1 VQARLQ
7 WNCGGSASSVAI
19 RQPPAYLRGGPGS
32 AGRLVPK
39 DEIIRAAWPNV
50 VVSDES
56 VARCVS
62 DVRFAL
68 GDRGQRIIK
77 TVPRGGYLFAAE
89 VNGVSPAAAEA
100 EILAAVLP
108 ASEPSMP
115 ALVEVAPTYDPR
127 GQSRSAVI

>member
-1 VQARLQ
+1 MQ

-32 AGRLVPK
+32 AGRRVPK

-56 VARCVS
+56 VARC
-62 DVRFAL
+62 VRFAL

-100 EILAAVLP
+100 EILAALLP
-108 ASEPSMP
+108 ASEPSMA

>member
-68 GDRGQRIIK
+68 GDRGQRIIE
-77 TVPRGGYLFAAE
+77 TVPGRLPVCGE

-108 ASEPSMP
+108 ASEPSMA
-115 ALVEVAPTYDPR
+115 ALVEVAPAYDPP
-127 GQSRSAVI
+127 GQSRSAVT